1 MRTSMFHGVGI
12 LLLCAGAAGAC
23 GGNPPATPTGPTVP
37 LDPLVGHY
45 SLTVTAGPA
54 CRTLPE
60 IARSRTYTASI
71 ESRGADNYVV
81 TLTDGTFLADEQIG
95 ERTFISHCSSS
106 YGLGCNQFT
115 ASREGDQVRFRM
127 APNNERFDDE
137 FAGNGGSVVEL
148 IPPDNNRLGI
158 QGTGLGRLDGTSIE
172 ASVDGRVWYCPARY
186 SSFDEECASCDHANL
201 AMTFT
206 RR

>member
-1 MRTSMFHGVGI
+1 MGTSMCSGFGMV
-12 LLLCAGAAGAC
+12 LLCAGAAVTC
-23 GGNPPATPTGPTVP
+23 GGSPPATLTGPTIP
-37 LDPLVGHY
+37 LDPLIGQY

-60 IARSRTYTASI
+60 IARSRTYTARI
-71 ESRGADNYVV
+71 ESRSADNYVV

-95 ERTFISHCSSS
+95 ERTFILHCSSS

-115 ASREGDQVRFRM
+115 ASREGDQVRFRL
-127 APNNERFDDE
+127 APNSERFDDE
-137 FAGNGGSVVEL
+137 FAGYGGSVVEL
-148 IPPDNNRLGI
+148 IPPDNNRLGMD
-158 QGTGLGRLDGTSIE
+158 GMGLGRLDGTRIE
-172 ASVDGRVWYCPARY
+172 ASIDGRVWYCPARY
-186 SSFDEECASCDHANL
+186 SSFAEECASCDHASL